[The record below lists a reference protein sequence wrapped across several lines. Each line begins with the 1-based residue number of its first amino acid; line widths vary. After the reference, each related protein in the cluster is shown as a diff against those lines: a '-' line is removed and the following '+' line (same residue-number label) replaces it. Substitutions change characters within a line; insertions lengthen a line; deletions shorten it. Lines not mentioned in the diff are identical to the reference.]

1 MKQPIEI
8 LHKELEALK
17 DDLIRRYEELGMKA
31 SGAWEQSLQVQTD
44 EVAGLLKG
52 TISGE
57 GYTYYM
63 QHGRK
68 AGNLPPIAAIEQ
80 WIRARGIQPIEKKM
94 KVSGLAWAIAKKIA
108 REGTKR
114 SRNED
119 KPAFIDEVITGER
132 VQEIINKVG
141 DGYIG
146 AFTSEIINFL
156 KRF

>member
-1 MKQPIEI
+1 M
-8 LHKELEALK
+8 
-17 DDLIRRYEELGMKA
+17 
-31 SGAWEQSLQVQTD
+31 
-44 EVAGLLKG
+44 
-52 TISGE
+52 
-57 GYTYYM
+57 
-63 QHGRK
+63 
-68 AGNLPPIAAIEQ
+68 PPIAAIEQ
-80 WIRARGIQPIEKKM
+80 WIRARGIQPIESKM

-141 DGYIG
+141 EGYIG
-146 AFTSEIINFL
+146 AFTSDIINFL